1 MYKLW
6 RFFHIKYMEGGYTM
20 KRTVLTIIF
29 IATLTMLSACKSNP
43 TASGDDQYEATKEM
57 VVDILKTDEGKKAL
71 SETLQDKELQQQ
83 FLLHSDETK
92 EMLTQTLTSEKGK
105 AMWQDLLTDTEF
117 KGSLAKSLTNEHTE
131 VAKELLKDPDY
142 QKQLYQLLKN
152 PEVTKQLQDAIKS
165 QKVKKHL
172 ETTIEEIISSPKF
185 EKRLLELLDEQKKH
199 QKDS

>member
-1 MYKLW
+1 
-6 RFFHIKYMEGGYTM
+6 MEGGYTM

-29 IATLTMLSACKSNP
+29 IAILTMLSACKSNP

-105 AMWQDLLTDTEF
+105 AMWQDLLTGTEF